1 MSGAAAAEEDKDKD
15 HPDNKKLSAEG
26 WSSLREKKRSCT
38 DCLCL
43 LVIIAAWI
51 AMTVVGFIVTGL
63 VKSELLAKGNPVR
76 LTNEIDYDGRICG
89 YDDGVKNRPN
99 GYYLSTGAVV
109 CVEFCPKTTDYY
121 SFYCFDEDQKKADNS
136 YSYGWNAVEE
146 GRCMYEVK
154 TEEYLNR
161 CIWTKDSSNTTSP
174 SGLELVD
181 YGGKAGKSWVSDF
194 FTDMYKLR
202 GYIFGF
208 GIGIA
213 LFLSFL
219 YLYFLRIPG
228 VLSLMVWTVILSI
241 FFVLLIGS
249 ILLYTLSVKW
259 SNSDTRTGAE
269 VMAMKALS
277 VAGFIC
283 TVLYLCLICVL
294 RKRIILAIGIV
305 KEAARAV
312 SAMPVIILMPVF
324 QCIAIVIFLVPW
336 VIYSLYLASS
346 GSIEVHEVESG
357 GVTTTYRTM
366 NYDTN
371 QRYAF
376 LYLLFCWYWTS
387 EFILAIGQIVSALSI
402 SAWFFTRDKKSEG
415 NATVLWAVRTTIF
428 NHLGTAAY
436 GSLIIAIIKTIRAI
450 IAYLQRKAKKSGN
463 RLAMFLLSC
472 LQCCMWCLEKCMR
485 FLNKNAYIQTA
496 IYGYSFC
503 KACRAAFFL
512 IARNVLRVFA
522 VSMVGDFVLL
532 LGKICIPLLTTFLCY
547 LALVY
552 SMGNQISGIIGPVL
566 ICFILSYFVANLFV
580 EVFGMAISTILV
592 CYCADEEMFPPEER
606 FADGALRGAIK
617 TTQAAHT
624 GQIVPEEKNEKGEVL
639 L

>member
-1 MSGAAAAEEDKDKD
+1 MSESENGKENE

-26 WSSLREKKRSCT
+26 WQSLREKKRGCT

-51 AMTVVGFIVTGL
+51 AMTVIGFIVTGV
-63 VKSELLAKGNPVR
+63 VKSELLQKGNPIR

-89 YDDGVKNRPN
+89 YDEDVKSKPN
-99 GYYLSTGAVV
+99 GYYLFTGAVI
-109 CVEFCPKTTDYY
+109 CVENCPETTNYY
-121 SFYCFDEDQKKADNS
+121 SFICYDEAQEEADSNYLQGWALVQK
-136 YSYGWNAVEE
+136 
-146 GRCMYEVK
+146 GRCMYKIK
-154 TEEYLNR
+154 TDEYLNR
-161 CIWTKDSSNTTSP
+161 CIWVEDNSNSTAP
-174 SGLELVD
+174 IGLDLVS
-181 YGGKAGKSWVSDF
+181 YGGDSGNSWVSDF
-194 FTDMYKLR
+194 FTDMYKVR

-213 LFLSFL
+213 LFLSFF

-241 FFVLLIGS
+241 FFVLIIGS
-249 ILLYTLSVKW
+249 ILLYSLSVKW
-259 SNSDTRTGAE
+259 DNSDTRTSSE
-269 VMAMKALS
+269 VMTMKVLS
-277 VAGFIC
+277 IAGFIC
-283 TVLYLCLICVL
+283 TALYVCLICVL
-294 RKRIILAIGIV
+294 RKRIVLAIGIV

-312 SAMPVIILMPVF
+312 SAMPIIILMPVF

-346 GSIEVHEVESG
+346 GNIEVHKVESG
-357 GVTTTYRTM
+357 GVSTTYRTM
-366 NYDTN
+366 NYDSN

-376 LYLLFCWYWTS
+376 LFLLFCWYWTS
-387 EFILAIGQIVSALSI
+387 EFILAIGQLVSALSI
-402 SAWFFTRDKKSEG
+402 SAWFFTRDKKTEG
-415 NATVLWAVRTTIF
+415 NSTVFWAFRVTFF

-450 IAYLQRKAKKSGN
+450 LAYLQRKAKKSGN
-463 RLAMFLLSC
+463 RLAQFLLSC
-472 LQCCMWCLEKCMR
+472 LQCCMWCLEKFMR

-512 IARNVLRVFA
+512 IARNILRVFA

-532 LGKICIPLLTTFLCY
+532 LGKICVPLLTTFLCY

-552 SMGNQISGIIGPVL
+552 SMGNQISGIIGPIL

-592 CYCADEEMFPPEER
+592 CYCADEEMFNPEER

-617 TTQAAHT
+617 TTQAAHN